1 MWMKR
6 SGVTDERGRT
16 TVRCLVTVA
25 PSCSL
30 ICMAVRKMDYEK
42 WECIDLHGKDVGYDN
57 NGWFMGYNRS
67 NGKLVLEVNG
77 EYEIE
82 LDNDTIV
89 KMYKMLKKYC
99 EGKE

>member
-1 MWMKR
+1 MNESTEW
-6 SGVTDERGRT
+6 
-16 TVRCLVTVA
+16 
-25 PSCSL
+25 
-30 ICMAVRKMDYEK
+30 
-42 WECIDLHGKDVGYDN
+42 IDLHGKDVGYSN
-57 NGWFMGYNRS
+57 NGWFMAYDKS
-67 NGKLVLEVNG
+67 SGKLALEVNS

>member
-1 MWMKR
+1 M
-6 SGVTDERGRT
+6 
-16 TVRCLVTVA
+16 
-25 PSCSL
+25 
-30 ICMAVRKMDYEK
+30 
-42 WECIDLHGKDVGYDN
+42 GYD
-57 NGWFMGYNRS
+57 RS
-67 NGKLVLEVNG
+67 SGKLALVVNS

>member
-1 MWMKR
+1 MNY
-6 SGVTDERGRT
+6 
-16 TVRCLVTVA
+16 
-25 PSCSL
+25 
-30 ICMAVRKMDYEK
+30 KMC
-42 WECIDLHGKDVGYDN
+42 ECIDLHGKDTGYMND
-57 NGWFMGYNRS
+57 GWFMGYDRS
-67 NGKLVLEVNG
+67 SGKLVLEVNS

>member
-1 MWMKR
+1 MNY
-6 SGVTDERGRT
+6 
-16 TVRCLVTVA
+16 
-25 PSCSL
+25 
-30 ICMAVRKMDYEK
+30 KMC
-42 WECIDLHGKDVGYDN
+42 ECIGLHGKDTGYMND
-57 NGWFMGYNRS
+57 GWFMGYDRS
-67 NGKLVLEVNG
+67 SGKLALEVNG

>member
-1 MWMKR
+1 MMKH
-6 SGVTDERGRT
+6 TH
-16 TVRCLVTVA
+16 VTVV

-30 ICMAVRKMDYEK
+30 ICTGVQKMNYEES
-42 WECIDLHGKDVGYDN
+42 ECIDLHGKDVGYSND
-57 NGWFMGYNRS
+57 GWFMGYDKS
-67 NGKLVLEVNG
+67 SGKLFLVVNS